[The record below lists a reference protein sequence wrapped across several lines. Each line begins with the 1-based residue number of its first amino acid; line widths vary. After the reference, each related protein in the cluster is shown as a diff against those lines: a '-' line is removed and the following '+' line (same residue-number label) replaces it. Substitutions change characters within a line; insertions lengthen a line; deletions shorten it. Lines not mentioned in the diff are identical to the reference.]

1 MQNNPKK
8 QDFSQQRVK
17 SKSFPKRLVNNK
29 QKITL
34 IVASQITL
42 IVASFLSLVYI
53 ENEWLVIGNSIDQA
67 GLNRYLTSS
76 AMLEAHDFVFSHT
89 SDIEQNSI
97 DKLRKNLEILR
108 DGIDNEEMKLH
119 ALPLEL
125 TEYWNQVY
133 SDFVIFEQDMIN
145 LQSSSDEKIQL
156 LNKLDNDGK
165 KLIESSDVLVGKISD
180 FLEEID
186 ILLIQLQLFLLAIN
200 SIVHVFLIVLIFR
213 ILNKDAEEKLRLEK
227 LAVIGKIGA
236 NIAHDLMNPLTVIKG
251 SLEILRIQKD
261 KSENFSEEKQYK
273 KINESVA
280 KIEYLTKDILDFSR
294 ITELKKEKRNFLE
307 IVQDSLNEINLPSQ
321 IDVILPK
328 EDFKINVDK
337 LKFQIVISNILKNAI
352 EAIDEKGYI
361 KISIKKESN
370 NNIITIEDSGKG
382 FDQKNIEKL
391 FAPLF
396 TTKSTG
402 TGLGLASCKR
412 IIEQHNGKI
421 TINQNPTRFIISIP
435 K

>member
-1 MQNNPKK
+1 M
-8 QDFSQQRVK
+8 
-17 SKSFPKRLVNNK
+17 NNK

-165 KLIESSDVLVGKISD
+165 KLI
-180 FLEEID
+180 
-186 ILLIQLQLFLLAIN
+186 
-200 SIVHVFLIVLIFR
+200 
-213 ILNKDAEEKLRLEK
+213 
-227 LAVIGKIGA
+227 
-236 NIAHDLMNPLTVIKG
+236 
-251 SLEILRIQKD
+251 
-261 KSENFSEEKQYK
+261 
-273 KINESVA
+273 
-280 KIEYLTKDILDFSR
+280 
-294 ITELKKEKRNFLE
+294 
-307 IVQDSLNEINLPSQ
+307 
-321 IDVILPK
+321 
-328 EDFKINVDK
+328 
-337 LKFQIVISNILKNAI
+337 
-352 EAIDEKGYI
+352 
-361 KISIKKESN
+361 
-370 NNIITIEDSGKG
+370 
-382 FDQKNIEKL
+382 
-391 FAPLF
+391 
-396 TTKSTG
+396 
-402 TGLGLASCKR
+402 
-412 IIEQHNGKI
+412 
-421 TINQNPTRFIISIP
+421 
-435 K
+435 

>member
-1 MQNNPKK
+1 
-8 QDFSQQRVK
+8 
-17 SKSFPKRLVNNK
+17 
-29 QKITL
+29 
-34 IVASQITL
+34 
-42 IVASFLSLVYI
+42 
-53 ENEWLVIGNSIDQA
+53 
-67 GLNRYLTSS
+67 
-76 AMLEAHDFVFSHT
+76 
-89 SDIEQNSI
+89 
-97 DKLRKNLEILR
+97 
-108 DGIDNEEMKLH
+108 MKLH